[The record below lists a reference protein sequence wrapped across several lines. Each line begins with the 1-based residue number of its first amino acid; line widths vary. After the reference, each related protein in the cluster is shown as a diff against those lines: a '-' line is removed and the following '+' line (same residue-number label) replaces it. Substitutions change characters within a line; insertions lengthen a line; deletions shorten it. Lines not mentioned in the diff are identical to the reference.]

1 MKQAVL
7 CGIFLSVLMLIMN
20 GCASKDEDL
29 ANTKPT
35 GTVPGEKVSGE
46 GVQPGA
52 GPGGA
57 SANVRF

>member
-1 MKQAVL
+1 MKRSVL
-7 CGIFLSVLMLIMN
+7 YGIFLSVLMLIIN

-29 ANTKPT
+29 TNTKPT

>member
-1 MKQAVL
+1 
-7 CGIFLSVLMLIMN
+7 MLIMN

-29 ANTKPT
+29 TNTKPT
-35 GTVPGEKVSGE
+35 GTVPGEKVAGE